1 MVLFEPGH
9 VLKMFLAFRPFEPWR
24 SYKRV
29 LIKKIEC
36 INVVVIF
43 ASDEH
48 TAGTTAI
55 LAVVPIIDQITAQKE
70 KCKNDLKCI
79 QITLILFHISIYT
92 IYKSY

>member
-1 MVLFEPGH
+1 MLEDYMQF
-9 VLKMFLAFRPFEPWR
+9 
-24 SYKRV
+24 
-29 LIKKIEC
+29 
-36 INVVVIF
+36 
-43 ASDEH
+43 

-55 LAVVPIIDQITAQKE
+55 LAVVPIIDQMTAQKA